1 MTSQSA
7 STLPAKVALIGN
19 PNTGKTT
26 LFNALTGLSQK
37 TGNYP
42 GVTVDKKIGAMDAD
56 IELIDLPGT
65 YSLAGRSPDELISI
79 QVLLGQIAEQKPDL
93 IVVVTDA
100 CQFKRSCFLVT
111 QLMELGQPL
120 LVAVNMMDLAQKAK
134 VHLDINALSK
144 ALGVTVVPVI
154 AKQSSALNSLKD
166 AIKTALSEKKTAE
179 IHWAW
184 PDSFEK
190 ECVNLAKAL
199 SIPLPLARRAIIDEA
214 LPTEQLIATQC
225 GDAALEK
232 TKGARDRIKAAG
244 LTPARVE
251 AEIRHGWIE
260 ANIAGT
266 ITQEE
271 RGPSFTD
278 KLDAVLL
285 HKFFGSAIFFT
296 LMTFVFMAIFDW
308 AGPVMDLIDGGIGS
322 LGELAGSGLEA
333 AGLGGGPLESLICQ
347 GIIAGVGGVLVFLPQ
362 IMLLFL
368 FLAILEDC
376 GYMARAAFLMDRLL
390 RFAGLSGHAFV
401 PLMSSF
407 ACAVPGL
414 MATRTISNRSE
425 RFATIFV
432 APLMSCSARIPVYT
446 LMIAAFVPGDKV
458 FGIFSLQALVFTAMY
473 LIGIVVAIPI
483 SLAVKK
489 FSGFSTESS
498 FLMELPTYKIPSAR
512 TVFLRVYQAGKA
524 FLTRAGTVIFVASV
538 IIWALSYFP
547 RSSDIHDQHEAM
559 RTEVQAKKSG
569 EELESELKK
578 IDQLEKG
585 TYLRQSYLGQMGQ
598 FIEPVVKPAGWD
610 WSVGIAVLASFP
622 AREVVISVFGIVYD
636 LGEELDTGEED
647 DEKAL
652 TEKLK
657 AAKWPD
663 GRPVFN
669 LPVALSIL
677 VFFALCM
684 QCAATVATVKQETN
698 SWSWALLSFFGLTF
712 VAYIAAI
719 LSYQIGMA
727 VGLGDIVQ

>member
-1 MTSQSA
+1 MTSQSVP
-7 STLPAKVALIGN
+7 TLPAKVALIGN

-42 GVTVDKKIGAMDAD
+42 GVTVDKKVGSMDQN

-65 YSLAGRSPDELISI
+65 YSLAGRSPDEVISI

-111 QLMELGQPL
+111 QLMELEQPL
-120 LVAVNMMDLAQKAK
+120 LVAVNMMDLAEKAK
-134 VHLDINALSK
+134 VQIDVDGLK
-144 ALGVTVVPVI
+144 KVLGVEVVPVI
-154 AKQSSALNSLKD
+154 AKQSSSLDSLKD
-166 AIKTALSEKKTAE
+166 CVKDALKKKVPAKV
-179 IHWAW
+179 HWTW
-184 PDSFEK
+184 PEAFEK
-190 ECVNLAKAL
+190 EGVKLAKAL
-199 SIPLPLARRAIIDEA
+199 SIPLPLARRALIDEG

-225 GDAALEK
+225 GDKAIEQTRAARE
-232 TKGARDRIKAAG
+232 TIKAAG
-244 LTPARVE
+244 LSPARVE
-251 AEIRHGWIE
+251 AELRHNWIE
-260 ANIAGT
+260 TNIGPV
-266 ITQEE
+266 ITQGE

-278 KLDAVLL
+278 KVDGILL
-285 HKFFGSAIFFT
+285 HKFFGTVIFFS

-308 AGPVMDLIDGGIGS
+308 AGPLMDLIDGGVGS
-322 LGELAGSGLEA
+322 LGELAGSGLQA
-333 AGLGGGPLESLICQ
+333 AGLGGGPLESLVCQ

-362 IMLLFL
+362 ILLLFL

-458 FGIFSLQALVFTAMY
+458 FGLFSLQALVFTAMY

-498 FLMELPTYKIPSAR
+498 FLMELPTYKTPSAK

-547 RSSDIHDQHEAM
+547 RSQEIHDSHEVM

-569 EELESELKK
+569 EELETALKK
-578 IDQLEKG
+578 IDSLEQG
-585 TYLRQSYLGQMGQ
+585 TYLRESYLGQLGQ
-598 FIEPVVKPAGWD
+598 FIEPAVKPAGWD

-636 LGEELDTGEED
+636 LGEDLDTEED
-647 DEKAL
+647 DDSKAL
-652 TEKLK
+652 TNKLK

-698 SWSWALLSFFGLTF
+698 SWSWAMLSFFGLTF

-727 VGLGDIVQ
+727 VGLGDLVQ

>member
-1 MTSQSA
+1 MTAQSV

-42 GVTVDKKIGAMDAD
+42 GVTVDKKVGAMSDT
-56 IELIDLPGT
+56 IQVIDLPGT

-79 QVLLGQIAEQKPDL
+79 QVLLGQISEQKPDL

-100 CQFKRSCFLVT
+100 CQFKRSAFLVT
-111 QLMELGQPL
+111 QLMELDQPV
-120 LVAVNMMDLAQKAK
+120 LVALNMMDLAEKAQIK
-134 VHLDINALSK
+134 IDLETLKKELS
-144 ALGVTVVPVI
+144 LPVVPII
-154 AKQSSALNSLKD
+154 AKDSQSLDGFKSAVQD
-166 AIKTALSEKKTAE
+166 ALQSKTPAKA
-179 IHWAW
+179 HWTW
-184 PDSFEK
+184 PEVLDT
-190 ECVNLAKAL
+190 ECTKLAKEL
-199 SIPLPLARRAIIDEA
+199 SIPVPLARRAIIDEA
-214 LPTEQLIATQC
+214 LPTEQLIAEQC
-225 GDAALEK
+225 GPEALTK
-232 TKGARDRIKAAG
+232 TQSARQAIKAAG
-244 LTPARVE
+244 LIPARVE
-251 AEIRHGWIE
+251 AEVRHGWIE
-260 ANIAGT
+260 KT
-266 ITQEE
+266 IGPSIQQAEQ
-271 RGPSFTD
+271 GPSFTD
-278 KLDAVLL
+278 KLDGILL
-285 HKFFGSAIFFT
+285 HKFFGTLIFFT

-308 AGPVMDLIDGGIGS
+308 AGPLMDLIDGGIGS
-322 LGELAGSGLEA
+322 FGELVASGLQG
-333 AGLGGGPLESLICQ
+333 AGLGGGPLESLVVQ
-347 GIIAGVGGVLVFLPQ
+347 GIIGGVGGVLVFLPQ

-407 ACAVPGL
+407 ACAIPGL

-446 LMIAAFVPGDKV
+446 LMIAAFVPDDRV
-458 FGIFSLQALVFTAMY
+458 FGVFSLQAVVFTAMY
-473 LIGIVVAIPI
+473 LIGIVFAIPI

-489 FSGFSTESS
+489 FSGFTMASS
-498 FLMELPTYKIPSAR
+498 FLMELPTYKTPSAR
-512 TVFLRVYQAGKA
+512 TVFLRVYQAAKA

-547 RSSDIHDQHEAM
+547 RSSEIQDTHEAM
-559 RTEVQAKKSG
+559 RTEISKKKSG
-569 EELESELKK
+569 EELEAELQK
-578 IDQLEKG
+578 IDQLEQG
-585 TYLRQSYLGQMGQ
+585 AYLRGSFLGQIGQ

-636 LGEELDTGEED
+636 LGEDLDTEEED
-647 DEKAL
+647 GSKAL
-652 TEKLK
+652 TDKLK

-663 GRPVFN
+663 GRPIFN

-698 SWSWALLSFFGLTF
+698 SWTWALTSFFGLTF
-712 VAYIAAI
+712 VAYLAAI
-719 LSYQIGMA
+719 LTYQIGMA
-727 VGLGDIVQ
+727 VGLGDIV